1 MEIRRLKLT
10 GFKSFVEPTE
20 LRIEPGL
27 TGIVGPNGCGKSNL
41 LEAIRWVMGESSPKS
56 MRGGGM
62 DDVIFA
68 GTATRPARDFAE
80 VSLLAMQ
87 PPGMPIPAIELG
99 ADGEMEVV
107 RRIERGAGSAY
118 RANGRDVRAKDVA
131 LVFADAATGPHSPAL
146 VSQGKIAAVI
156 AAKPTE
162 RRAMLEEAAGIAGLH
177 VRRKDAEQKL
187 RASAANLAR
196 LDDILAEMD
205 SRAAALRRQARAAE
219 RYTELSERILLAE
232 GRAIFARYREA
243 ATAADRAAREAETA
257 EASVRAAQEAQLG
270 AAAINQQ
277 AIEQLAT
284 ARAAA
289 TSAREAAAEARFNL
303 ERLAAERDGHIRR
316 IAELDGQ
323 LGRMSED
330 QAREGALAIDAADAI
345 ERLQAEETMLA
356 ARLKD
361 ARALLP
367 GFATRLAEAER
378 ASRDSEVALA
388 QAMARLAGEQAE
400 RRVAQAAL
408 GAARQTLARAQAE
421 TERIATALA
430 ALPDAAPLTARQAA
444 AEAARTAA
452 LDARGA
458 AETRIAA
465 AQQARETQTEAV
477 ATQQRLL
484 ATARATAAALES
496 EARALAKGIERPDG
510 DHRAIDALR
519 VEPGYERALAAAL
532 GDDLHAGIGES
543 GGARWGGAD
552 PLPGDPPL
560 PQDCEPLAARVEAPP
575 ALARRLAQIAVAAV
589 DAGQPLQVGQRLV
602 TPDGRM
608 RRWDGFIV
616 TEGGAAAAERL
627 IRINRLQAIAAERPA
642 ILAAVA
648 DAEAALAT
656 AQAALTQAN
665 DEDRAARAAATAAD
679 EAQRAAERTLADIAG
694 NLERLAHRRADLD
707 RNAALAATDHAAAGQ
722 AMASAQAAHDAL
734 PEGADTADEVER
746 FKTAAADCRA
756 AIGRIQTEQAMA
768 QRALAVDEDRVK
780 SIRAEVAGWRAR
792 AGDAARRIADM
803 KERTEALTVDLA
815 LLRGRPDALAAEL
828 ETLAA
833 TAQADADRARQT
845 QTDEAAAQAALTIA
859 ETTLATANEAF
870 SAAREARA
878 GALARAEHAVARRKE
893 VGQHCGER
901 FACPPPVLPGKLGF
915 ESDDVGPAQDE
926 QAHHDKL
933 ALDRER
939 LGPVNLVAASELAE
953 LEGTQ
958 ARSRAESEEL
968 AQAIN
973 QLRGSIGHLNREG
986 RARLVAAFEAVNGHF
1001 QRLFTT
1007 LFEGGHAHLELV
1019 ESDDPLEAG
1028 LEIMAQPPGKRLTT
1042 LTLLSGGEQALTAT
1056 ALIFGLFLTNPAP
1069 ICVLDEV
1076 DAPLDDANVERFCD
1090 LLERMVADTQTR
1102 YLIVTHN
1109 AVTMSRMHRL
1119 FGVTMVE
1126 QGVSRLVSVDLQG
1139 AETLLA
1145 AE

>member
-80 VSLLAMQ
+80 VSLLAIQ
-87 PPGMPIPAIELG
+87 PPGTPIPAIELG
-99 ADGEMEVV
+99 PDGEMEVV

-187 RASAANLAR
+187 RASSANLAR

-243 ATAADRAAREAETA
+243 AAAADHAAKEAAAA
-257 EASVRAAQEAQLG
+257 EAGVRAAQDAQLG

-289 TSAREAAAEARFNL
+289 TDARETAAEARFNL

-316 IAELDGQ
+316 IAELEGQ
-323 LGRMSED
+323 LSRMNED
-330 QAREGALAIDAADAI
+330 QAREGALAVDAAEAI
-345 ERLQAEETMLA
+345 ERLKAEETMLVT
-356 ARLKD
+356 RIKE
-361 ARALLP
+361 ARATLP
-367 GFATRLAEAER
+367 GFANWLAEAER

-408 GAARQTLARAQAE
+408 ATARQSLARTTAE
-421 TERIATALA
+421 TERIAAAMA
-430 ALPDAAPLTARQAA
+430 ALPDTAPLAERQAA
-444 AEAARTAA
+444 AEVARAAA
-452 LDARGA
+452 LDARGT
-458 AETRIAA
+458 AETSIAA
-465 AQQARETQTEAV
+465 AQQAREKQTDAV

-484 ATARATAAALES
+484 ATAQATAAALES
-496 EARALAKGIERPDG
+496 EARALTKDIERPDG
-510 DHRAIDALR
+510 DRRAIDAIQ
-519 VEPGYERALAAAL
+519 VEPGYEHALAAAL

-543 GGARWGGAD
+543 GGTRWGGAQA
-552 PLPGDPPL
+552 LPTDPPL
-560 PQDCEPLAARVEAPP
+560 PPDCTPLAAKVAGPS
-575 ALARRLAQIAVAAV
+575 ALTRRLAQIAVV
-589 DAGQPLQVGQRLV
+589 TEDAGQHLNVGQRLV
-602 TPDGRM
+602 TLDGRM

-627 IRINRLQAIAAERPA
+627 IRINRLQAISAERPT

-648 DAEAALAT
+648 DAQTALAT
-656 AQAALTQAN
+656 AQTALTRTNQA
-665 DEDRAARAAATAAD
+665 EHAARTAARAAD
-679 EAQRAAERTLADIAG
+679 EAQRTAERTLADITASLDRIA
-694 NLERLAHRRADLD
+694 NRRADLD
-707 RNAALAATDHAAAGQ
+707 RSAAIAATDHDAAIQ
-722 AMASAQAAHDAL
+722 ALARAQAAHDAL
-734 PEGADTADEVER
+734 PPSDDSSEQAER
-746 FKTAAADCRA
+746 FKAAAADCRA
-756 AIGRIQTEQAMA
+756 AIGHIQTEEAMA
-768 QRALAVDEDRVK
+768 QRTVAVDEGRVK
-780 SIRAEVAGWRAR
+780 SIRAEVAGWHAR
-792 AGDAARRIADM
+792 AGDAASRIAAM
-803 KERTEALTVDLA
+803 KERAEALGVDLA
-815 LLRGRPDALAAEL
+815 LLRDRPAALAIELEALAA
-828 ETLAA
+828 AA
-833 TAQADADRARQT
+833 QTDAARAEQT
-845 QTDEAAAQAALTIA
+845 RADEAAAQAALIA
-859 ETTLATANEAF
+859 AEKTLAAANEAF
-870 SAAREARA
+870 SAARESRA
-878 GALARAEHAVARRKE
+878 GALARAEHAVARRKD
-893 VGQHCGER
+893 VSQHCGER

-915 ESDDVGPAQDE
+915 ASDDVGAAQDE

-953 LEGTQ
+953 LEETQ

-968 AQAIN
+968 DQAIN

-986 RARLVAAFEAVNGHF
+986 RTRLLAAFEAVNGHF
-1001 QRLFTT
+1001 QRLFTA

-1119 FGVTMVE
+1119 FGITMVE